1 MHLYTDLHCNY
12 CAFRTSAASRLLK
25 VSASLLLAG
34 VSSNCSPCGPD
45 QSAGGHWFTMFAM
58 ARTVE
63 HFATFSSYKTYRLTC
78 KLAIPQGLARHTSC
92 IPEPLQK
99 SLLWILGI
107 AWHGHGITLFWTFL
121 GHLGRCSLEAQ
132 AAQGCR

>member
-1 MHLYTDLHCNY
+1 
-12 CAFRTSAASRLLK
+12 
-25 VSASLLLAG
+25 
-34 VSSNCSPCGPD
+34 
-45 QSAGGHWFTMFAM
+45 M

-107 AWHGHGITLFWTFL
+107 AWHGHGITNVLDIL
-121 GHLGRCSLEAQ
+121 GALGALQLRGSSGSRMSMSLSL
-132 AAQGCR
+132 GLDRP